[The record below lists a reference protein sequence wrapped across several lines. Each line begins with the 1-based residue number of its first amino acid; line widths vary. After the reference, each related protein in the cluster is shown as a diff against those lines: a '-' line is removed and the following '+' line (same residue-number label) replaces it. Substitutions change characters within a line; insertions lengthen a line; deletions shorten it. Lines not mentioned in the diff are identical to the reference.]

1 MRPTDPIYRNRLP
14 HLTPAGGVFFIT
26 FRLHDSLPQAVN
38 RKLYQEPEQKLST
51 LKEQGPTDLS
61 QKVEIAQK
69 RSFAKFDQA
78 LDHKPFGECWLKREE
93 VAKVVVERLW
103 EYHDRWYSL
112 QAYCIMPNHVHILI
126 DTSSGQVF
134 QKLSVIMQ
142 RIKGGTARE
151 INQRLN
157 RKGVFW
163 QKDSYDHLVRNQ
175 EEWLKIYAYILN
187 NPVKAGLVND
197 IQHWPYSYGC
207 NEFLAE

>member
-1 MRPTDPIYRNRLP
+1 
-14 HLTPAGGVFFIT
+14 
-26 FRLHDSLPQAVN
+26 
-38 RKLYQEPEQKLST
+38 
-51 LKEQGPTDLS
+51 
-61 QKVEIAQK
+61 
-69 RSFAKFDQA
+69 
-78 LDHKPFGECWLKREE
+78 
-93 VAKVVVERLW
+93 
-103 EYHDRWYSL
+103 
-112 QAYCIMPNHVHILI
+112 MPNHVHILI
-126 DTSSGQVF
+126 DTSSGQVS